1 MDQEKLSVE
10 YHKRTLPGGTTV
22 IVIPRSDTRL
32 VALNLL
38 YRVGSRNES
47 PDMTGLA
54 HLMEHLMFSGTEK
67 YPQFDIPITK
77 LGGLNNAFTNQDV
90 TNYYT
95 VVPAEYLSL
104 AMELEADRLF
114 NLNISEEKVE
124 VQKSVVIEEF
134 RQRYLNQ
141 PYGDLNH
148 HLLDAAFK
156 KHHYRWPT
164 IGLKPDHIE
173 SATPE
178 DVATF
183 FKKHYNPANLILVI
197 AGNVTPEAAF
207 DLADEHFGIFS
218 DDKSTIS
225 PGMSTVNIPQE
236 PLLNR
241 RCRKILHRKVPASL
255 VVIAYPVPAISHP
268 DYVGFGFIADILG
281 QGIISRLHIALVRDQ
296 KLFTRVSAG
305 VTGTFD
311 PGLFTISAVLHDSAD
326 PESATENIEEVI
338 RDFTRTGPVLPE
350 LNSVIHGMIT
360 STLFKRQ
367 QVASLALEF
376 ALAEFEEDAAKANRI
391 LSDYRR
397 IDGELL
403 AQLTGEFLVSQN
415 RIEIQYLKE

>member
-10 YHKRTLPGGTTV
+10 YHKRTLPGDTVV

-67 YPQFDIPITK
+67 YPQYDIPITK

-164 IGLKPDHIE
+164 IGLIPDHIE
-173 SATPE
+173 SATL
-178 DVATF
+178 DDISAF
-183 FKKHYNPANLILVI
+183 NIRHYNPANLILVV

-207 DLADEHFGIFS
+207 DMAGEYFGRVT
-218 DDKSTIS
+218 DDNATTSAGI
-225 PGMSTVNIPQE
+225 PLVRIPQE
-236 PLLNR
+236 P
-241 RCRKILHRKVPASL
+241 CHDRKYKKVLHRKVPASL
-255 VVIAYPVPAISHP
+255 IVIAYPLPAISHP
-268 DYVGFGFIADILG
+268 DYCGFGFIADILG
-281 QGIISRLHIALVRDQ
+281 QGIISRLHTSLVREQ

-305 VTGTFD
+305 VTGTYD
-311 PGLFTISAVLHDSAD
+311 PGLFTISAVLYDTTD
-326 PESATENIEEVI
+326 PESATESIEEVI
-338 RDFTRTGPVLPE
+338 QDFKRTGPSKSE
-350 LNSVIHGMIT
+350 LSSVINGMIT

-367 QVASLALEF
+367 QVANLALEF
-376 ALAEFEEDAAKANRI
+376 ALAEFEEDASKANRI

-397 IDGELL
+397 MDVKLL
-403 AQLTGEFLVSQN
+403 ADLTGEFLFPEN
-415 RIEIQYLKE
+415 RIEVHYLKE